1 MSGHNKWS
9 SIKHKKGAA
18 DAKRG
23 KLFSRVTKEIMMAA
37 REGGG
42 DPELNARLRQAV
54 LAARAANMPN
64 DNIVRAIKKATGEI
78 AGPAMEEI
86 QYEGYA
92 PGGVAVIVHCLTDN
106 RNRTEAEVR
115 NIFTRGNASMA
126 GNGSVAWMFHRKSRF
141 MVEGENANEEKLL
154 ELLLDAGADVEDI
167 QVTDGTAEIVGA
179 PEAFT
184 PIVAALEKAGI
195 PIAESSVVMVPEN
208 TVPVATKEEA
218 RKVLRF
224 IEALEDYDDVQVV
237 YSNLDVP
244 DAVMEQ
250 LAAEE

>member
-42 DPELNARLRQAV
+42 DPELNARLRQVV

-106 RNRTEAEVR
+106 RNRTAAEVR